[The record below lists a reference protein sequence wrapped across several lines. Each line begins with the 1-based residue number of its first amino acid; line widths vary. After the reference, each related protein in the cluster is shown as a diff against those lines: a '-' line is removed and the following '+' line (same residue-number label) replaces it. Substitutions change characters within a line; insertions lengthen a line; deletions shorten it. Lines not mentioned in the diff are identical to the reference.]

1 MPIQNNKGH
10 TLNVTTNIAGKLYE
24 NEEVTQVYYH
34 GHKRERP
41 SSPPAATMEVF
52 GSNQGQPQAVEVEI
66 DPALEKAL
74 NEDLASRGLP
84 QTKRRSRK
92 PKTPK
97 ACSQATKT
105 TTDNK

>member
-41 SSPPAATMEVF
+41 TAPSAATMEVF
-52 GSNQGQPQAVEVEI
+52 GSNQQLPDAPVVEI
-66 DPALEKAL
+66 DPSLEKAI
-74 NEDLASRGLP
+74 NEDLASRGLAKIKKP
-84 QTKRRSRK
+84 RKQTKTTK
-92 PKTPK
+92 PKT
-97 ACSQATKT
+97 
-105 TTDNK
+105 D

>member
-41 SSPPAATMEVF
+41 TAPSAATMEVF
-52 GSNQGQPQAVEVEI
+52 GSNQGQPQATEVEI
-66 DPALEKAL
+66 EPALEKAL
-74 NEDLASRGLP
+74 NEDLASRGLGRIKKP
-84 QTKRRSRK
+84 RKQTKAK
-92 PKTPK
+92 
-97 ACSQATKT
+97 ATKK
-105 TTDNK
+105 TTDNE

>member
-1 MPIQNNKGH
+1 MPIGNHKSH
-10 TLNVTTNIAGKLYE
+10 ELKVTTNVGGKLYE

-34 GHKRERP
+34 GHKSVKP
-41 SSPPAATMEVF
+41 PIPPAATMEVF
-52 GSNQGQPQAVEVEI
+52 GSNQNQPQAVEVEI

-84 QTKRRSRK
+84 NAKKTRK
-92 PKTPK
+92 HKTP
-97 ACSQATKT
+97 KT